1 MAEEFGGVGRL
12 KKLKEDA
19 TLAAAV
25 IEAAKQ
31 ESVDTADR
39 TAVIELS
46 SPRPKREPNAA
57 DATVASHPE
66 PLLHPVTL
74 STLVRASTKKRLA
87 RAAHL
92 QAASEQ
98 QPNTQ
103 WEIVDEAINEW
114 CKSRGY

>member
-19 TLAAAV
+19 ALAAAA
-25 IEAAKQ
+25 IEAATQ
-31 ESVDTADR
+31 ESVETANC

-46 SPRPKREPNAA
+46 SPRPTREPHAT

-92 QAASEQ
+92 QAATEQ
-98 QPNTQ
+98 VPSTQ

-114 CKSRGY
+114 CRSRGY

>member
-12 KKLKEDA
+12 KKLNEDA
-19 TLAAAV
+19 KRAAAV
-25 IEAAKQ
+25 IEASKQ
-31 ESVDTADR
+31 QPLETSNR
-39 TAVIELS
+39 TEVIELS

-98 QPNTQ
+98 VPSTQ

-114 CKSRGY
+114 CKNRGY